1 MEVGAS
7 KRHGHRLL
15 QVGMLLFFL
24 ALFVGLAVPKFAL
37 PRLALSTHLL
47 GIMQGTFL
55 LVAGSLWPRL
65 NLTRSLSLAGCG
77 LAIYGCIAAWTANLC
92 GALWGAGGTM
102 VPLAAGQAR
111 GSALQEGL
119 IRFGLMTA
127 AVSLILMA
135 MIILWGLRTPPLD
148 ESSP

>member
-1 MEVGAS
+1 MEVSGAS

-15 QVGMLLFFL
+15 QVGMLLFLL

-47 GIMQGTFL
+47 GILQGTFL
-55 LVAGSLWPRL
+55 LVVGSLWPRL
-65 NLTRSLSLAGCG
+65 RLTSSLSMAGCA
-77 LAIYGCIAAWTANLC
+77 LAVYGCIAAWTANLC
-92 GALWGAGGTM
+92 GALWGAGGAM

-111 GSALQEGL
+111 GSAIQEGL

-127 AVSLILMA
+127 
-135 MIILWGLRTPPLD
+135 
-148 ESSP
+148 